1 LLGLSSKEVGRL
13 TYRKFRNLYYHYQ
26 RFYDFKLR
34 KISYEK
40 LEEMVMEEEE
50 WL

>member
-1 LLGLSSKEVGRL
+1 LGLTQKEVGRL
-13 TYRKFRNLYYHYQ
+13 TYRKFINLYYHFQ

-34 KISYEK
+34 RISYEK
-40 LEEMVMEEEE
+40 LEELVTEEEE